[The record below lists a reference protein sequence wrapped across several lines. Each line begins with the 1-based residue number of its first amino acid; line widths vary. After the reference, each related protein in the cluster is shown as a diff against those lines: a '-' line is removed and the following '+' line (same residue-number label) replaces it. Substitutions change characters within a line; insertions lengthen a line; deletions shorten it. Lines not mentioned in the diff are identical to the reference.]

1 MVDKIETIDLNSPNK
16 NINTGSLPGIE
27 LLMNEKK
34 LDKSRPST
42 PVNGEVNIADLNK
55 LESELNELS
64 EPKKSLK
71 NAQSDL
77 FSIKKETN
85 SGPEPIKLDIKPI
98 EINNNSPIKPI
109 PLNIK
114 NPEKKN
120 ETWDGF
126 KKFNDIPISDPEKQP
141 VKKLNHEEELR
152 EKFKYLRKLETIEK
166 KGVKLSK
173 NYTMESSLMEMQ
185 GEYETHLS
193 ERETKNSVKFQG
205 KMLMAAITGLEFLNN
220 RFDPF
225 DLKLDG
231 WSEQVNENID
241 DYDDIFGELHEK
253 YKSKASL
260 APEIKLLFQLGGSA
274 VMLHMTNTMF
284 KSAMPGMDDIM
295 KQNPELMQQF
305 TQAAVNS
312 MGESNPGFGN
322 FMNNF
327 VPGNNDIPTPN
338 MGTPPPPLQTQT
350 AKSQRYA
357 PPTNRPDLTSSKT
370 QAGISIQE
378 KFSPFD
384 EPQQIKT
391 PAPQKRAE
399 MKGPSDISQLLSGLK
414 SKQVN
419 VTAGNNEERDPSTV
433 SISELKELS
442 SQKQPKSNRKQSSSK
457 SNNTISLDL

>member
-16 NINTGSLPGIE
+16 NINTSSLPGIE
-27 LLMNEKK
+27 LLMNDKK

-85 SGPEPIKLDIKPI
+85 SEPEPIKLDIKPI
-98 EINNNSPIKPI
+98 EINNDKNDSPIKPI

-126 KKFNDIPISDPEKQP
+126 KKFNDIPISDPEKPP

-173 NYTMESSLMEMQ
+173 NYTMESSLLEMQ

-193 ERETKNSVKFQG
+193 EREKKNSVKFQG

-305 TQAAVNS
+305 SQAAANHMS
-312 MGESNPGFGN
+312 SQSESFGN
-322 FMNNF
+322 FMD
-327 VPGNNDIPTPN
+327 DIIQDN
-338 MGTPPPPLQTQT
+338 TPPPPPVKTREHNTQL
-350 AKSQRYA
+350 
-357 PPTNRPDLTSSKT
+357 RPDIGFSRNTGPSINNDGIDLSKPEAKADPPLKSSRT
-370 QAGISIQE
+370 Q
-378 KFSPFD
+378 
-384 EPQQIKT
+384 
-391 PAPQKRAE
+391 RAE
-399 MKGPSDISQLLSGLK
+399 MKGPSDITDLLSGLK
-414 SKQVN
+414 NKPVEIQKDVN
-419 VTAGNNEERDPSTV
+419 NSSTV
-433 SISELKELS
+433 SISELKELENQNLPKKTKRR
-442 SQKQPKSNRKQSSSK
+442 QKSDK
-457 SNNTISLDL
+457 NTISLNI

>member
-193 ERETKNSVKFQG
+193 EREMKNSVKFQG

-305 TQAAVNS
+305 SQAAAS
-312 MGESNPGFGN
+312 HMSSQSEGFGN
-322 FMNNF
+322 FME
-327 VPGNNDIPTPN
+327 DIIQDN
-338 MGTPPPPLQTQT
+338 TPPPPPVKTREQNTQL
-350 AKSQRYA
+350 
-357 PPTNRPDLTSSKT
+357 RPDIGFSRSTGSSINNDGIDLSKPEARADPPLRSSRT
-370 QAGISIQE
+370 Q
-378 KFSPFD
+378 
-384 EPQQIKT
+384 
-391 PAPQKRAE
+391 RAE
-399 MKGPSDISQLLSGLK
+399 MKGPSDITDLLSGLK
-414 SKQVN
+414 NKPVEIQKDVN
-419 VTAGNNEERDPSTV
+419 NSSTV
-433 SISELKELS
+433 SISELKELENQNLPKKTKRR
-442 SQKQPKSNRKQSSSK
+442 QKSDK
-457 SNNTISLDL
+457 NTISLNI

>member
-305 TQAAVNS
+305 SQAAAS
-312 MGESNPGFGN
+312 HMSSQSEGFGN
-322 FMNNF
+322 FME
-327 VPGNNDIPTPN
+327 DIIQDN
-338 MGTPPPPLQTQT
+338 TPPPPPVKTREQNTQL
-350 AKSQRYA
+350 
-357 PPTNRPDLTSSKT
+357 RPDIGFSRSTGSSINNDGIDLSKPEARADPPLRSSRT
-370 QAGISIQE
+370 Q
-378 KFSPFD
+378 
-384 EPQQIKT
+384 
-391 PAPQKRAE
+391 RAE
-399 MKGPSDISQLLSGLK
+399 MKGPSDITDLLSGLK
-414 SKQVN
+414 NKPVEIQKDVN
-419 VTAGNNEERDPSTV
+419 NSSTV
-433 SISELKELS
+433 SISELKELENQNLPKKTKRR
-442 SQKQPKSNRKQSSSK
+442 QKSDK
-457 SNNTISLDL
+457 NTISLNI